1 MEPNRIR
8 VGLLVPRFT
17 LFDPY
22 MRDGFVERMRA
33 AGARSQAVLE
43 GWFDVTFP
51 GVVENEE
58 QAVRAGAELRAG
70 DIDVLVVAPA
80 MAAPPLLVER
90 AVEQFDAPIVLWNS
104 VQITRMAADLTQA
117 EATEHSTTVGC
128 TMIANALQRRGLPTP
143 VVTTD
148 PRDPASAG
156 RLRRV
161 VRAVSAAGQLRGAHM
176 LRIGEPVHGYTNV
189 AASVEDLQLL
199 GVEQIAVSKGELDDA
214 YEATTAA
221 DACEILEER
230 HKAGWRGSGGPQAE
244 RSARLA
250 RAVGDLLDRTGALGG
265 TVNCHGP
272 LLRFSD
278 RIGIVACLA
287 VARETERGRPL
298 SCTGDMPVAIA
309 LMLGRRIAGAAL
321 YSECYAPEPASGLM
335 LVAAGGEG
343 DPAWADPPGAVE
355 LEPCDHYPGHHGAG
369 TSVSF
374 ALRRGPATILSL
386 SPIRGRWRMAWATG
400 EVVETRYSNLRG
412 PNAMFRFDSG
422 AASDAASAWIASG
435 ATHHQA
441 LVPGR
446 IDRELDVVADV
457 LGLDSRR
464 V

>member
-1 MEPNRIR
+1 MHPHR
-8 VGLLVPRFT
+8 
-17 LFDPY
+17 
-22 MRDGFVERMRA
+22 
-33 AGARSQAVLE
+33 
-43 GWFDVTFP
+43 
-51 GVVENEE
+51 
-58 QAVRAGAELRAG
+58 G
-70 DIDVLVVAPA
+70 DLA
-80 MAAPPLLVER
+80 
-90 AVEQFDAPIVLWNS
+90 
-104 VQITRMAADLTQA
+104 QA

-128 TMIANALQRRGLPTP
+128 TMIANALQRRGSPTP

-156 RLRRV
+156 RFRRV

-287 VARETERGRPL
+287 VAREAERARPL
-298 SCTGDMPVAIA
+298 SCTGDGPSRSRCCSRAVSRARRSTASATRRSRRPGCCWLRPVARA
-309 LMLGRRIAGAAL
+309 TPRGPTRRAQ
-321 YSECYAPEPASGLM
+321 SSSRRTTTTP
-335 LVAAGGEG
+335 VTTEG
-343 DPAWADPPGAVE
+343 S
-355 LEPCDHYPGHHGAG
+355 
-369 TSVSF
+369 SVSF
-374 ALRRGPATILSL
+374 ALRG
-386 SPIRGRWRMAWATG
+386 GRDAALGIAGCGRRRIAWATG
-400 EVVETRYSNLRG
+400 EVVETR
-412 PNAMFRFDSG
+412 
-422 AASDAASAWIASG
+422 
-435 ATHHQA
+435 
-441 LVPGR
+441 
-446 IDRELDVVADV
+446 
-457 LGLDSRR
+457 
-464 V
+464 